1 MLKSS
6 GIIDHNYDNHV
17 GNFHRPKHLGHF
29 EQIQRTNLLR
39 FIINSILS
47 LPPVLSIS
55 PHFYII
61 EVHNIISH
69 FSLSYLYSAS
79 LLFSGF
85 PSRPTCFYLCVL
97 LRWLFSVVLWDFWK
111 FCFRHLNGIMNGMRI
126 WRYFSIVVYLPI
138 FSQYNNYITLLYNF

>member
-1 MLKSS
+1 MLKSRQLIQMLKSS
-6 GIIDHNYDNHV
+6 GIIDHNYDNRV

-47 LPPVLSIS
+47 LSPVLSIS

-111 FCFRHLNGIMNGMRI
+111 FCFRHLNGIMEWEFGDI
-126 WRYFSIVVYLPI
+126 LVFFSI
-138 FSQYNNYITLLYNF
+138 

>member
-1 MLKSS
+1 MIIMSETFTGRNIW
-6 GIIDHNYDNHV
+6 GILNKY
-17 GNFHRPKHLGHF
+17 R
-29 EQIQRTNLLR
+29 EQTCWDLLLTR
-39 FIINSILS
+39 FY
-47 LPPVLSIS
+47 PFPVLSIS

-111 FCFRHLNGIMNGMRI
+111 FCFRHLNGTMEWGFGDILVL
-126 WRYFSIVVYLPI
+126 WCTYLFFLNIIIILRFYII
-138 FSQYNNYITLLYNF
+138 FNSNNKYVLSK